1 MSDINHESTEK
12 SIVQLNIIREYFEMY
27 PDIEIH
33 TKDVVDW
40 VNLKYLERTGKIFR
54 DPDRGIRSLY
64 QKGFLQ
70 KIAKGVYKYDPK
82 YAQNKRQADFTS
94 TQKNEILKR
103 DGYKCVICG
112 AGRENG
118 AELHVD
124 HIKPKDMGGLAMVE
138 DGQVL
143 CSLHNFLKKNL
154 NQTETGKKMFIRL
167 YELAKKEDNHELQ
180 EFCIGILN
188 TFEIFNINGHIEWKK

>member
-1 MSDINHESTEK
+1 VSDIHQEPTEK
-12 SIVQLNIIREYFEMY
+12 STVQLNIIKEYFEMY
-27 PDIEIH
+27 PDVEIH

-40 VNLKYLERTGKIFR
+40 VNSKYLERTGKIFR

-82 YAQNKRQADFTS
+82 YAQNKHQADFS
-94 TQKNEILKR
+94 SAQKNEILKR

-118 AELHVD
+118 VELHVD
-124 HIKPKDMGGLAMVE
+124 HIKPKDMGGLATIE
-138 DGQVL
+138 NGQTL
-143 CSLHNFLKKNL
+143 CSQHNFLKKNL
-154 NQTETGKKMFIRL
+154 KQTETGKKIFIHL
-167 YELAKKEDNHELQ
+167 YELSKKEGNLELQ
-180 EFCIGILN
+180 KFCIEILQ
-188 TFEIFNINGHIEWKK
+188 TFENFNINGHIEWKK